1 VELINNIFANRR
13 SGGSGNHY
21 AISNQ
26 ASSPSYTT
34 WNVPTSRYNLLVTAN
49 TNTVGEWGLGNNNI
63 TDWRANSTS
72 DILSYY
78 VQSGT
83 GTGQLNLTNL
93 FSSINQGTLNLQTTN
108 AEVWYVYGKGIT
120 GSVIDNL
127 NTDFSGVSRSTSQG
141 IATTI
146 GSAHMASAPSM
157 LPVAAIASGAP
168 AANTTTTYTFA
179 GRPVATVNWGS
190 SAPTS
195 ATVYDFT
202 GVNPPAS
209 PAGNFNNRYVRID
222 VSGGTTPYSYG
233 LTYNFNNANLGGMQ
247 NPNNMRLATSNQ
259 ATPTSWAI
267 QFTTIANGTN
277 GTATV
282 SGLSTTGNAITF
294 TGTELNAPPSVLS
307 FTPSSAAVGASV
319 TIRGTLFTGAS
330 ALSFNGVA
338 QSTYTVVNDTT
349 ITTTVPFGATTGPV
363 SVTNPFGTGTS
374 LGNFTVI
381 QPPTVTAFSPGS
393 GTFGTA
399 VTITGTNFSTATR
412 VRFNT
417 TLASFTIV
425 NSTTITATVPSGSST
440 GVISVINPADSAASS
455 STFTVFPV
463 ATISSFTPASG
474 PVGTNV
480 TIIGNNFNAIT
491 AVRFNG
497 VNASFT
503 VVSVTEISATV
514 PNGSSTGAITVIN
527 GSGTGTSGTNFTV
540 TTPPTV
546 TSFTPSSGGVGST
559 VTIFGTNFTGTPTV
573 TFNTTN
579 ATSVTVIN
587 STQLT
592 AVVPAGA
599 TSGLI
604 TVTTSQGSAVSAGA
618 YTVFTD
624 LIVNSNQFVFG
635 TYNNITVTGTG
646 IANLTG
652 TLTALGNVTV
662 QTGGRV
668 VFGTEVINGLGN
680 FTANSGSRLVV
691 GSAEGIN
698 AFGTTGNLQINGTR
712 TVNSGATVEFN
723 NNTGN
728 QNSGN
733 LITNIDTLIINTAG
747 GDLILNTA
755 LTVNNR
761 LVFTAGSVRL
771 GPNNLTITNSS
782 ATLPG
787 LNASSYI
794 KTDGIGSVRRN
805 VLNNTTNVL
814 FPVGSL
820 TLYSPAQLQLTNAST
835 ADIFSVRVFNSVLT
849 GGTTGSA
856 IATSMVNNTWVIS
869 ENTVGGSNATLSVT
883 WNNGQEVGGFN
894 RAQCAIFTYNTGT
907 SLWTRPGAYG
917 AATGIDPYTR
927 TVSGLTFFNAF
938 TVGDNLA
945 TPLPVNLLTFKAT
958 AVDNDVVLNWITASE
973 QNNKGFFVERSADGE
988 TFETVTFVGGRGNS
1002 TTNVKYLFTDEAA
1015 FDFAANNTLY
1025 YRLRQVDFD
1034 GTETISDVI
1043 AVTRST
1049 DVVTYTNAYPNPFTT
1064 GLKLDIVSLK
1074 DSDYNMMIADMQ
1086 GRVVLQK
1093 TISVSKGFNQIDLK
1107 EMDELKSGVYFINLN
1122 GADAIKVKVIKTN

>member
-1 VELINNIFANRR
+1 
-13 SGGSGNHY
+13 
-21 AISNQ
+21 
-26 ASSPSYTT
+26 
-34 WNVPTSRYNLLVTAN
+34 
-49 TNTVGEWGLGNNNI
+49 
-63 TDWRANSTS
+63 
-72 DILSYY
+72 
-78 VQSGT
+78 
-83 GTGQLNLTNL
+83 
-93 FSSINQGTLNLQTTN
+93 
-108 AEVWYVYGKGIT
+108 
-120 GSVIDNL
+120 
-127 NTDFSGVSRSTSQG
+127 
-141 IATTI
+141 
-146 GSAHMASAPSM
+146 
-157 LPVAAIASGAP
+157 
-168 AANTTTTYTFA
+168 
-179 GRPVATVNWGS
+179 
-190 SAPTS
+190 
-195 ATVYDFT
+195 
-202 GVNPPAS
+202 
-209 PAGNFNNRYVRID
+209 
-222 VSGGTTPYSYG
+222 
-233 LTYNFNNANLGGMQ
+233 
-247 NPNNMRLATSNQ
+247 
-259 ATPTSWAI
+259 
-267 QFTTIANGTN
+267 
-277 GTATV
+277 
-282 SGLSTTGNAITF
+282 
-294 TGTELNAPPSVLS
+294 
-307 FTPSSAAVGASV
+307 
-319 TIRGTLFTGAS
+319 
-330 ALSFNGVA
+330 
-338 QSTYTVVNDTT
+338 
-349 ITTTVPFGATTGPV
+349 
-363 SVTNPFGTGTS
+363 
-374 LGNFTVI
+374 
-381 QPPTVTAFSPGS
+381 
-393 GTFGTA
+393 
-399 VTITGTNFSTATR
+399 
-412 VRFNT
+412 
-417 TLASFTIV
+417 
-425 NSTTITATVPSGSST
+425 
-440 GVISVINPADSAASS
+440 
-455 STFTVFPV
+455 
-463 ATISSFTPASG
+463 
-474 PVGTNV
+474 
-480 TIIGNNFNAIT
+480 
-491 AVRFNG
+491 
-497 VNASFT
+497 
-503 VVSVTEISATV
+503 
-514 PNGSSTGAITVIN
+514 
-527 GSGTGTSGTNFTV
+527 
-540 TTPPTV
+540 
-546 TSFTPSSGGVGST
+546 
-559 VTIFGTNFTGTPTV
+559 
-573 TFNTTN
+573 
-579 ATSVTVIN
+579 
-587 STQLT
+587 
-592 AVVPAGA
+592 VPAGA

-733 LITNIDTLIINTAG
+733 LITNIDTLIVNTAG

-1074 DSDYNMMIADMQ
+1074 DSEYNMMIADMK